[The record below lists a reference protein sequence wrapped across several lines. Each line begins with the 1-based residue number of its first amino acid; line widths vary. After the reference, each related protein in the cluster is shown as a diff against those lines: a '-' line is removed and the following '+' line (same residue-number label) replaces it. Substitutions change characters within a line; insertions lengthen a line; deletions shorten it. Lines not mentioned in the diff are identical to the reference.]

1 MYVPYVLY
9 RLDVSRARRKHKLS
23 CELHLRSF
31 ASAALLKDVLR
42 VLLYR
47 IYFKNKPSVS
57 CKNESE
63 QVFNRFPSKIK
74 C

>member
-1 MYVPYVLY
+1 MFRMFFTVWTY
-9 RLDVSRARRKHKLS
+9 RVREESIKLS
-23 CELHLRSF
+23 CELHLPSF
-31 ASAALLKDVLR
+31 ASAAPLKDVLR